1 MADAAPA
8 AVASDDGAPA
18 AQALKGAGRRW
29 TKEEDEKLREAV
41 AEVGP
46 QNWKLIATK
55 HLAGHGRSDVQ
66 CLHRWQKVLRPGL
79 VKGPWTTDED
89 RTIVECVKEGVTK
102 WSEVAD
108 RIPGRLYRT
117 PRRPRRSVESA
128 GDAVGDLGPCLLY
141 TSPSPRDRG

>member
-1 MADAAPA
+1 MASAL
-8 AVASDDGAPA
+8 DGAPG

-41 AEVGP
+41 AKVGP
-46 QNWKLIATK
+46 HNWKLIATE

-108 RIPGRLYRT
+108 RIPGRLGKQCRE
-117 PRRPRRSVESA
+117 R
-128 GDAVGDLGPCLLY
+128 
-141 TSPSPRDRG
+141 

>member
-46 QNWKLIATK
+46 QLSSHSQSRVN
-55 HLAGHGRSDVQ
+55 
-66 CLHRWQKVLRPGL
+66 HR
-79 VKGPWTTDED
+79 
-89 RTIVECVKEGVTK
+89 
-102 WSEVAD
+102 
-108 RIPGRLYRT
+108 
-117 PRRPRRSVESA
+117 
-128 GDAVGDLGPCLLY
+128 
-141 TSPSPRDRG
+141 

>member
-108 RIPGRLYRT
+108 RIPGRLGKQCRE
-117 PRRPRRSVESA
+117 R
-128 GDAVGDLGPCLLY
+128 
-141 TSPSPRDRG
+141 